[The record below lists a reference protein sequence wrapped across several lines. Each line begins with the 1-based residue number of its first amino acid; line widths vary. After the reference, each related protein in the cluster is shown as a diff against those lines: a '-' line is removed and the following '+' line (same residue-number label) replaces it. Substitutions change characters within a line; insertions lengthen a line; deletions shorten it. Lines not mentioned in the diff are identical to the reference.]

1 MKKFLATAS
10 AVVLSLAMV
19 AFPAITATADE
30 VESTETAT
38 TETVTTEAVPEVT
51 VPEATVPEET
61 VPEETVP
68 EETVTEE
75 TVPEATVTE
84 EAVPEETAPETT
96 ESFSALSS
104 NSQSNKP
111 EDNENDKCS
120 DDYLKPDELDE
131 PSGSYTLMDGTAVIG
146 TLDWAD
152 KTVEYDFEDGWTVDL
167 CVKSG
172 SKSNE
177 EGDKVTYFLGLTGE
191 GEVSVLQEISHLQ
204 YRATFTPPEECPEIT
219 GARGLSV
226 STGDECPE
234 ECPEITGARGL
245 SVSTGDEC
253 PEECPE
259 ITGARGL
266 SVSTDEECPTDPLKV
281 DVDGTATDQVCVPS
295 NDELPGDLVDGSI
308 QLTVSDLDGVT
319 KIEYSKDGGATTEVD
334 LAGDLL
340 IENLDP
346 GKYDFVVTVADGY
359 EPVDDFSVTVKA
371 DNDPDCKKVTICHWN
386 EGQGNQGSYLT
397 IDVSVQS
404 IVNPNGHDTH
414 ENDIIPAFDYSG
426 GSYLGKNLHLEV
438 EGCGQL
444 PTEGP
449 ITPLPS
455 FTPATCDANGSY
467 TLNSPAAQ
475 EGLPTPSVFWY
486 VNDVLTADGTYSV
499 AAPASITVKAV
510 ANTGYT
516 FDDFTTERTF
526 PTYQFTA
533 PSGCDLRTLA
543 LTGTG
548 DMTPALALT
557 AFLGLLGLAM
567 VRSGARA
574 TGTRKET

>member
-1 MKKFLATAS
+1 MKKFLATVS

-19 AFPAITATADE
+19 ALPAVTATADG
-30 VESTETAT
+30 ESTEPVT
-38 TETVTTEAVPEVT
+38 TETVTPEVTVSDVTVPEAT

-61 VPEETVP
+61 VPEAAVP
-68 EETVTEE
+68 QETVTE
-75 TVPEATVTE
+75 AAVTE
-84 EAVPEETAPETT
+84 ESVPEEAAPETT
-96 ESFSALSS
+96 ETFSALSS

-111 EDNENDKCS
+111 EDNENVKCA

-131 PSGSYTLMDGTAVIG
+131 PSGSYTLMDGTTVIG

-152 KTVEYDFEDGWTVDL
+152 MTVEYDLEDGWTIDL

-177 EGDKVTYFLGLTGE
+177 EGEKVTYFLGLDGE
-191 GEVSVLQEISHLQ
+191 GEVSVLQEISHLE
-204 YRATFTPPEECPEIT
+204 YRATFTP
-219 GARGLSV
+219 
-226 STGDECPE
+226 
-234 ECPEITGARGL
+234 
-245 SVSTGDEC
+245 

-295 NDELPGDLVDGSI
+295 NDESPGELVDGSI

-346 GKYDFVVTVADGY
+346 GKYDFVVTAADGY
-359 EPVDDFSVTVKA
+359 DPVGDFSVTVKA

-386 EGQGNQGSYLT
+386 EGQGNQGSYLK

-526 PTYQFTA
+526 PAYQFTA
-533 PSGCDLRTLA
+533 PNGCDLRTLA

-574 TGTRKET
+574 TRTRKET